1 MSDRSPS
8 VQIAVVMGVSGSGKT
23 TVGEIIAERL
33 GWTYAEGDSLHPP
46 ENVAKMASGHALDDA
61 DRWPW
66 LQRVRDWIDE
76 QVAAGRSGVVTCSA
90 LKRSYRDLL
99 SKDRPE
105 VVFVHLVGTAE
116 QITERLVP
124 RHGHFMPAALLD
136 SQFHDLQ
143 PLGPDENGIEVDV
156 AGTAE
161 SIADSAVRQLTAL
174 QH

>member
-23 TVGEIIAERL
+23 TVGRIIAERL
-33 GWTYAEGDSLHPP
+33 GWTFAEGDSLHPP

-66 LQRVRDWIDE
+66 LQRVRAWIDE

-99 SKDRPE
+99 SRDRPE
-105 VVFVHLVGTAE
+105 VVFVHLAGTAE
-116 QITERLVP
+116 QISERLVP

-136 SQFHDLQ
+136 SQFRDLQ
-143 PLGPDENGIEVDV
+143 PLGADENGIEVDV

>member
-1 MSDRSPS
+1 MSPS

-23 TVGEIIAERL
+23 TVGELLAKRL
-33 GWTYAEGDSLHPP
+33 GWTFAEGDSLHPG
-46 ENVAKMASGHALDDA
+46 ENVAKMASGHALTDE

-66 LQRVRDWIDE
+66 LRLVRGWIDD
-76 QVAAGRSGVVTCSA
+76 QVAAGRSGVITCSA
-90 LKRSYRDLL
+90 LKRAYRDLL

-105 VVFVHLVGTAE
+105 VVFVHLAGTAE
-116 QITERLVP
+116 EISARLVP

-143 PLGPDENGIEVDV
+143 PLGPDENGFEVDV

-161 SIADSAVRQLTAL
+161 SIADSAVDRLVAL

>member
-8 VQIAVVMGVSGSGKT
+8 VHIAVVMGVSGSGKT
-23 TVGEIIAERL
+23 TVGRIIAERL
-33 GWTYAEGDSLHPP
+33 DWTFAEGDSLHPP

-105 VVFVHLVGTAE
+105 VVFVHLAGTAE

-161 SIADSAVRQLTAL
+161 SIADPAVRRLTAL
-174 QH
+174 QD

>member
-8 VQIAVVMGVSGSGKT
+8 VHIAVVMGVSGSGKT
-23 TVGEIIAERL
+23 TVGRIIAERL
-33 GWTYAEGDSLHPP
+33 DWTFAEGDSLHPP

-105 VVFVHLVGTAE
+105 VVFVHLAGTAA

-161 SIADSAVRQLTAL
+161 SIADSAVRRLTAL
-174 QH
+174 QD

>member
-23 TVGEIIAERL
+23 TVGRIIAERL
-33 GWTYAEGDSLHPP
+33 GWTFAEGDSLHPP

-66 LQRVRDWIDE
+66 LQRVRAWIDE

-105 VVFVHLVGTAE
+105 VVFVHLAGTAE
-116 QITERLVP
+116 QISERLVP

-143 PLGPDENGIEVDV
+143 PLGADENGIEVDV

>member
-8 VQIAVVMGVSGSGKT
+8 VHIAVVMGVSGSGKT
-23 TVGEIIAERL
+23 TVGRIIAERL
-33 GWTYAEGDSLHPP
+33 DWTFAEGDSFHPP

-66 LQRVRDWIDE
+66 LQRVRDWIDD

-105 VVFVHLVGTAE
+105 VVFVHLAGTAE

-161 SIADSAVRQLTAL
+161 SIADSAVRRLTAL
-174 QH
+174 QD

>member
-8 VQIAVVMGVSGSGKT
+8 VHIAVVMGVSGSGKT
-23 TVGEIIAERL
+23 TVGRIIAERL
-33 GWTYAEGDSLHPP
+33 DWTFAEGDSFHPP

-66 LQRVRDWIDE
+66 LQRVRDWIDD

-105 VVFVHLVGTAE
+105 VVFVHLAGTAE

-161 SIADSAVRQLTAL
+161 SIADPAVRRLTAL
-174 QH
+174 QD

>member
-1 MSDRSPS
+1 
-8 VQIAVVMGVSGSGKT
+8 
-23 TVGEIIAERL
+23 
-33 GWTYAEGDSLHPP
+33 
-46 ENVAKMASGHALDDA
+46 
-61 DRWPW
+61 
-66 LQRVRDWIDE
+66 VRDWIDE